1 MTLLE
6 KLDLLDAGT
15 TTLESGI
22 NAQLTRELYVSAYS
36 TIMNYQRF
44 IPIMNYN
51 IMTKTMRTSSGM
63 NVSFTKDDL
72 FTEDD
77 WTVLNEASA

>member
-1 MTLLE
+1 
-6 KLDLLDAGT
+6 
-15 TTLESGI
+15 
-22 NAQLTRELYVSAYS
+22 
-36 TIMNYQRF
+36 
-44 IPIMNYN
+44 
-51 IMTKTMRTSSGM
+51 MRTSSGM